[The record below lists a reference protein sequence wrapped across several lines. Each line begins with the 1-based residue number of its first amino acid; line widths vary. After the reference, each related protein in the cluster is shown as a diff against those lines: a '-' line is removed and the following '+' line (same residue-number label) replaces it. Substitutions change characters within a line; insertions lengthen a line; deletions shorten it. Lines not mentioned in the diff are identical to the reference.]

1 VAKQHAAAFGDALE
15 EQTRAVADLLTSTPA
30 EHVTLLTLN
39 RPDKRN
45 ALSIELRDAISAE
58 LARLVVDEATRVVV
72 ITGAAPAFCA
82 GFDLAEFEQ
91 ASDAA
96 FARRLWASSD
106 RFHATCLTFG
116 LPLVAAVNGAALA
129 GGFDLAVM
137 CDLRVAAQS
146 ARFAHPER
154 TWGDVVYTPLH
165 DLVGGSL
172 ARDLAL
178 TGRTLTAPEAHGA
191 GLVNRLVPDGEA
203 VTAAVELA
211 STIAQTPREILL
223 RTKAKI
229 VRRAAIAAAGATLD
243 L

>member
-1 VAKQHAAAFGDALE
+1 M
-15 EQTRAVADLLTSTPA
+15 ADLLTSQPA

-45 ALSIELRDAISAE
+45 ALSIDLRDQVTAE
-58 LARLVVDEATRVVV
+58 LTRVQADGSTRVVV
-72 ITGAAPAFCA
+72 VTGTDPVFCA

-91 ASDAA
+91 AADPA
-96 FARRLWASSD
+96 FAQRLWASSD
-106 RFHATCLTFG
+106 AFHAACLTCS
-116 LPLVAAVNGAALA
+116 LPMVAAVNGPALA

-137 CDLRVAAQS
+137 CDLRVAAAG

-165 DLVGGSL
+165 DLVGGSV

-178 TGRTLTAPEAHGA
+178 TGRVVGAQEALDL
-191 GLVNRLVPDGEA
+191 GLVNRLVADGEA
-203 VTAAVELA
+203 VTAAVGLA
-211 STIAQTPREILL
+211 ATIAQTPREILL

>member
-1 VAKQHAAAFGDALE
+1 MQ
-15 EQTRAVADLLTSTPA
+15 QTAHVGDLLTSTPA

-58 LARLVVDEATRVVV
+58 LARLRDDDTTRVVV
-72 ITGAAPAFCA
+72 ITGAEPVFCA

-91 ASDAA
+91 AADPA
-96 FARRLWASSD
+96 FAKRLWDSSD
-106 RFHATCLTFG
+106 VFHAACLSFG

-137 CDLRVAAQS
+137 CDLRVAAAG

-165 DLVGGSL
+165 DLVGGSM

-178 TGRTLTAPEAHGA
+178 TGRTIDAQEAFDL
-191 GLVNRLVPDGEA
+191 GLVNRLVPDGQA
-203 VTAAVELA
+203 VTTAVELA
-211 STIAQTPREILL
+211 ASIAQTPREILL

-229 VRRAAIAAAGATLD
+229 VRRAGIAAGPTLD

>member
-1 VAKQHAAAFGDALE
+1 M
-15 EQTRAVADLLTSTPA
+15 ADLLTSQPA

-45 ALSIELRDAISAE
+45 ALSIDLRDEITAE
-58 LARLVVDEATRVVV
+58 LARVQADGTTRVVV
-72 ITGAAPAFCA
+72 VTGTDPVFCA
-82 GFDLAEFEQ
+82 GFDLSEFEQ
-91 ASDAA
+91 AADPA
-96 FARRLWASSD
+96 FAQRLWASSD
-106 RFHATCLTFG
+106 AFHAACLTCA
-116 LPLVAAVNGAALA
+116 LPMVAAVNGPALA
-129 GGFDLAVM
+129 GGFDLTVM
-137 CDLRVAAQS
+137 CDLRVAAAG

-165 DLVGGSL
+165 DLVGGSV

-178 TGRTLTAPEAHGA
+178 TGRAVGAQEALDL
-191 GLVNRLVPDGEA
+191 GLVNRLVADGEA

-211 STIAQTPREILL
+211 ATIAQTPREILL

>member
-1 VAKQHAAAFGDALE
+1 M
-15 EQTRAVADLLTSTPA
+15 ADLLTTQPA

-45 ALSIELRDAISAE
+45 ALSIDLRDQITAE
-58 LARLVVDEATRVVV
+58 LTRLQADGTTRVVV
-72 ITGAAPAFCA
+72 VTGTDPVFCA
-82 GFDLAEFEQ
+82 GFDLGEFQQ
-91 ASDAA
+91 ASAEQGADPA
-96 FARRLWASSD
+96 FAQRLWASSD
-106 RFHATCLTFG
+106 AFHAACLTFG
-116 LPLVAAVNGAALA
+116 LPMVAAVNGPALA

-137 CDLRVAAQS
+137 CDLRVAAVG

-165 DLVGGSL
+165 DLVGGSV

-178 TGRTLTAPEAHGA
+178 TGRTVGAQEALDL
-191 GLVNRLVPDGEA
+191 GLVNRLVADGEA
-203 VTAAVELA
+203 VTAALDLA
-211 STIAQTPREILL
+211 ATIAQTPREILL

-229 VRRAAIAAAGATLD
+229 VRRAAIAATGPTLD